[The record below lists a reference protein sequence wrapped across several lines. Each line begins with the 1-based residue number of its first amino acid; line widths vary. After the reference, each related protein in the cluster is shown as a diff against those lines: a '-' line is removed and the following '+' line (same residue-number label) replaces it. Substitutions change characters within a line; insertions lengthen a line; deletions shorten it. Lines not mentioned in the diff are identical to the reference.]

1 MQATPEASTP
11 LVSVKGVN
19 VFRLDN
25 GQDRP
30 LARDATVTLAMVA
43 RRGRTD
49 AGQPRSRRRTPPPPP
64 GQASPAAAA
73 AAAPPPSYDDTVS
86 SATANT
92 SAAGSAASGGG
103 GVQEY
108 IQLTVTSPKQGLTIF
123 EMPIPSSKNNSS
135 NFVTIPPATYVIADT
150 ARSGYIKLVLPSGSA
165 GSVDPDTRELFEAAL
180 FSTSLDGPASPP
192 MSATPRDGITELQAE
207 RNQLYI
213 VDEDTGRLI
222 GQLDSHSHL
231 EEAASLAA
239 GQMQDAKTAQ
249 PGAGLGKLD
258 TVDEHEAVVIDAV
271 ATTGGPTDGSG
282 TITYTVQ
289 PASAYY
295 RPLDNPNNSK
305 IISTANTV
313 SRGLVIGSELLSRQ
327 FQRGAGYYITHR
339 PATQSPMQ
347 FSETTKGA
355 FEKSSQWTRTATVY
369 SGKAAGAIGNA
380 AAKLGDRIGRKTGV
394 QQEAGGAPPSGWKA
408 ALATTLKG
416 LNVVAD
422 HLESS
427 SKVVIESGTKS
438 ASQVINHSYGNE
450 AAVLADNVGSSVKHV
465 ALVYIDARGITRR
478 ALVKGVGVGAIKAR
492 MADGSQLYLSGNDS
506 ELKQIEAAANEEAA
520 AQGQGQGQGRKAL
533 GAAPS
538 SLSDS
543 KTPAAAT
550 AAGGSGTGLAL
561 PKSNSPTPPRR
572 RTPPPPPPLPAS
584 ASAAAAGTSS
594 SGPALT
600 SAGRSEK
607 SPAARF

>member
-1 MQATPEASTP
+1 MQATAEASVP
-11 LVSVKGVN
+11 LVTVSGVN
-19 VFRLDN
+19 VFRLDE
-25 GQDRP
+25 GQERP
-30 LARDATVTLAMVA
+30 LARDATVTLAMAA
-43 RRGRTD
+43 RRASTE
-49 AGQPRSRRRTPPPPP
+49 AGSTRSRRRPAPPPP
-64 GQASPAAAA
+64 GQAMSAAAA
-73 AAAPPPSYDDTVS
+73 GQFATPPSYDETLP
-86 SATANT
+86 T
-92 SAAGSAASGGG
+92 SAAGTAGASTSTMP
-103 GVQEY
+103 QEVIEF
-108 IQLTVTSPKQGLTIF
+108 IQLTVASPKQGLTIF
-123 EMPIPSSKNNSS
+123 EMPIPSSKDGSS
-135 NFVTIPPATYVIADT
+135 SIVTVPPATYVIADT
-150 ARSGYIKLVLPSGSA
+150 ARNGFIKLVLPSGSA
-165 GSVDPDTRELFEAAL
+165 GAVDPDARELFEAAL
-180 FSTSLDGPASPP
+180 FSPSNNEAASLRT
-192 MSATPRDGITELQAE
+192 SATPRDGITELQAE

-222 GQLDSHSHL
+222 GRLDGHSNL

-239 GQMQDAKTAQ
+239 GQMQDSKTSQ
-249 PGAGLGKLD
+249 PDAGLGKLD

-271 ATTGGPTDGSG
+271 ATTGGSTDGAG

-295 RPLDNPNNSK
+295 RPAENPTNSK

-327 FQRGAGYYITHR
+327 FQRGAGYYVSHR

-394 QQEAGGAPPSGWKA
+394 QQEPGGAPPNGWKG
-408 ALATTLKG
+408 ALASTLKG

-427 SKVVIESGTKS
+427 GKAVIESGTKS
-438 ASQVINHSYGNE
+438 ASQVINHSYGSE
-450 AAVLADNVGSSVKHV
+450 AASLADSVGSSVKHV
-465 ALVYIDARGITRR
+465 ALVYIDARGVTRR
-478 ALVKGVGVGAIKAR
+478 ALVKGVGMGAIKAR

-520 AQGQGQGQGRKAL
+520 AQAGTV
-533 GAAPS
+533 APATPDSRRTPVANATS
-538 SLSDS
+538 SLG
-543 KTPAAAT
+543 P
-550 AAGGSGTGLAL
+550 TGLSV
-561 PKSNSPTPPRR
+561 PKSTSPTPPRR

-584 ASAAAAGTSS
+584 EAGTVP
-594 SGPALT
+594 G

-607 SPAARF
+607 SAAATGYLI